1 MNDKSLNLDVFF
13 ENQLELPDPV
23 AIEDISEFSHVCESF
38 LAALISHELED
49 FQIFN
54 LNLLLVDR
62 DQIQEMNKTYRNK
75 DKVTDVLSFPQYENL
90 RGGSYQIL
98 APEEELGDII
108 ICYDV
113 CRTQANEHSIS
124 FREEFLHLAVHGFLH
139 VCGYDHE
146 ISESEEKLMEELEEK
161 LLLSMKKK
169 KSRD

>member
-13 ENQLELPDPV
+13 ENQLDLPDP
-23 AIEDISEFSHVCESF
+23 IDTEDISELSSVCESF
-38 LAALISHELED
+38 LEELISHELED

-54 LNLLLVDR
+54 LNLLLVDQT
-62 DQIQEMNKTYRNK
+62 QIQEINKNYRNK
-75 DKVTDVLSFPQYENL
+75 DKATDVLSFPQYEDL

-113 CRTQANEHSIS
+113 CRTQAQEHSLS

-139 VCGYDHE
+139 ICGYDHE
-146 ISESEEKLMEELEEK
+146 ISENEEKIMEELEEK